1 MRQVCS
7 SGAAEK
13 PPEINEEQVKGLHGK
28 QCALEHEALST
39 RELATKYADK

>member
-13 PPEINEEQVKGLHGK
+13 PPEINEEQVKGLHVQLTGTT
-28 QCALEHEALST
+28 CLHV
-39 RELATKYADK
+39 